1 MAKSAEVFSN
11 VIATE
16 TVSDN
21 LSTSSNSEKANAN
34 PSKERHFFAW
44 FDKNDGPVE
53 RRLILKLDL
62 LTLSFA
68 CMGFWVCL
76 MKLNCV

>member
-1 MAKSAEVFSN
+1 MSKEQEGVA
-11 VIATE
+11 VIPIGE
-16 TVSDN
+16 SLDG
-21 LSTSSNSEKANAN
+21 SKEDIPSGIERANPN
-34 PSKERHFFAW
+34 PSKERSTFSW

-68 CMGFWVCL
+68 CMGFWV
-76 MKLNCV
+76 V